1 MKIDDVQVYDTVT
14 FDVHNDGVEME
25 QKLWPRHCVIDSW
38 GSEFHQDLK
47 VSQLF
52 FLSKVFFSI
61 LTLQRNGVRSLLDL
75 VFYEGLQGKRILL
88 HSYKFCSYVTLLNI
102 LQYICLLDLFPNLT

>member
-52 FLSKVFFSI
+52 FLSKVFFFNFNP
-61 LTLQRNGVRSLLDL
+61 TAQRREKSTRSCFL
-75 VFYEGLQGKRILL
+75 
-88 HSYKFCSYVTLLNI
+88 
-102 LQYICLLDLFPNLT
+102 